1 MKARPIILTLLVVVI
16 VLFGLIF
23 INPCETTE
31 LELVDEIEV
40 VEIEESTDEIIEPT
54 VEVKPIE
61 PPKPVTPVEPSEP
74 NEVTEESDT
83 QHLGKFKLT
92 AYCACVKCCGK
103 WANSLTA
110 TGTVPTQGRTIAV
123 DPKVIPYGTQV
134 VINGNT
140 YVAEDCGG
148 AIKGNRIDIFF
159 DNHSEA
165 LQFGVRHEDVYLA
178 RS

>member
-1 MKARPIILTLLVVVI
+1 MI
-16 VLFGLIF
+16 LFGITF

-31 LELVDEIEV
+31 VDLVDEIET
-40 VEIEESTDEIIEPT
+40 VEIEEPIDDVEVIEPT

-61 PPKPVTPVEPSEP
+61 PLKQVEPPKPH
-74 NEVTEESDT
+74 EVTEESDT
-83 QHLGKFKLT
+83 QHLGEFKLT
-92 AYCACVKCCGK
+92 AYCACEKCCGK

-110 TGTVPTQGRTIAV
+110 TGTIPAQGRTIAV
-123 DPKVIPYGTQV
+123 DPKVIPYGTRV
-134 VINGNT
+134 VINGHT

-159 DNHSEA
+159 DNHAEA
-165 LQFGVRHEDVYLA
+165 LQFGVRYEDVYSS

>member
-1 MKARPIILTLLVVVI
+1 MKVKSIIVVLLLVVMI
-16 VLFGLIF
+16 LFGIIF

-31 LELVDEIEV
+31 VELIDEVETVEV
-40 VEIEESTDEIIEPT
+40 EEPKDEVEVIEPT

-61 PPKPVTPVEPSEP
+61 PLKQVEPP
-74 NEVTEESDT
+74 KHHEVTEESDT
-83 QHLGKFKLT
+83 QHLGEFKLT
-92 AYCACVKCCGK
+92 AYCACEKCCGK

-123 DPKVIPYGTQV
+123 DPKVIPYGTRV
-134 VINGNT
+134 VINGHT

-148 AIKGNRIDIFF
+148 VIKGNRIDIFF
-159 DNHSEA
+159 DNHAEA
-165 LQFGVRHEDVYLA
+165 LQFGVRHEDVYLT